1 MTKKEMKQLRRIIE
15 LIASKREAAGLNFK
29 EESYGIKN
37 SVNYLY
43 VWCSNSAY
51 RHELNAMMMAIDG
64 FAFCSCYQR
73 VDNENNV
80 VWEVV

>member
-1 MTKKEMKQLRRIIE
+1 MTKKEMKQLRRLLE
-15 LIASKREAAGLNFK
+15 LVASKREEIGLNFK
-29 EESYGIKN
+29 VESYGLKN

-51 RHELNAMMMAIDG
+51 RHELNALMMAIDG

-73 VDNENNV
+73 VDDENNV
-80 VWEVV
+80 VWEVS